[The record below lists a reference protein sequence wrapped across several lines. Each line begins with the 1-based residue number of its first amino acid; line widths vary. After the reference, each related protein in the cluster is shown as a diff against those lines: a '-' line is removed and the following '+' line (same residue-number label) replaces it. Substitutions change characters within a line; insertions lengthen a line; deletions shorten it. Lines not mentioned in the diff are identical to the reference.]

1 MFRLI
6 KYSSLIYFLGK
17 HRDKLF
23 RSVAVLLFAFITS
36 LLYDDVQVYLAAQHP
51 ETLIY
56 ALIAK
61 IAIVY
66 GSLGFVLLQFRP
78 GPSAAKLDVVDKPSP
93 EATTDDQ
100 TPQDKLQAL
109 TDIDNHERLRTR
121 YDQLIEGAADS
132 ATKRSSTK
140 SKRS

>member
-23 RSVAVLLFAFITS
+23 RSAAVLLFAFITS

-51 ETLIY
+51 ETLLY

-78 GPSAAKLDVVDKPSP
+78 ASSTSKPGIAPDVSTEAAKDDNKPN
-93 EATTDDQ
+93 
-100 TPQDKLQAL
+100 DKLQAL
-109 TDIDNHERLRTR
+109 ADIDNHTRLRTR
-121 YDQLIEGAADS
+121 YDQLLEGDSDS
-132 ATKRSSTK
+132 ASKSSSTK